1 MLNVTKMNRW
11 FGPGFLAPV
20 FSGDVVMTK
29 TRLRQGTGVAYGA
42 IATPWSGVQLQA

>member
-1 MLNVTKMNRW
+1 
-11 FGPGFLAPV
+11 
-20 FSGDVVMTK
+20 MTK